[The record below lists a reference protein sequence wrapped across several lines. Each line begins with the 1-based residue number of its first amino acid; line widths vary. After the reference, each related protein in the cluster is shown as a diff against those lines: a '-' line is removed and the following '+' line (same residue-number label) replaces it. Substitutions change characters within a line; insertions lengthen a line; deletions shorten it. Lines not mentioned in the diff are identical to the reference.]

1 VYVCVQAALG
11 ECAPW
16 VIGHDLHIL
25 AVVLHANTSEPR
37 EKRLEEV
44 TCITIEY
51 VIGDITIHV
60 HCLLCTTRKRVVV
73 LSHI

>member
-1 VYVCVQAALG
+1 MFVQAALG

-16 VIGHDLHIL
+16 VIAHDLHVL

-44 TCITIEY
+44 TYRTIEKNNY
-51 VIGDITIHV
+51 
-60 HCLLCTTRKRVVV
+60 LRYE
-73 LSHI
+73 